1 MRSSAC
7 VLADDEDPEI
17 SWTVALAGGEGV
29 RLQDYVTRRFGARIP
44 KQYCRM
50 IGRHTM
56 LEHTLE
62 RMNRLVPAS
71 RTLTVIGADHG
82 EWALPQLAGR
92 SDHVFCQPAARDTGV
107 ALYVALSMIMR
118 WHPNAI
124 VTITPTDHYVAPMST
139 YLRTVHAARDIAA
152 RHRDLV
158 VVLGVAPT
166 EPDPDLGYLLLGPA
180 LPHEPAVRAVTAFVE
195 KPRLDSA
202 IELWRAGALWSTM
215 VVSSTVSALWELGRA
230 AAPKLLEVLDSLI
243 PLIGTADEDDAI
255 DYIYRAHL
263 PISFSRDICERS
275 TERIFAMPV
284 NGVEWSDLGRP
295 ERIERVIAQHDT
307 RSAARARGTRP

>member
-7 VLADDEDPEI
+7 VLADDEDPGL
-17 SWTVALAGGEGV
+17 SWTLALAGGEGV
-29 RLQDYVTRRFGARIP
+29 RLQDYVSRRFGARIP

-50 IGRHTM
+50 IGDQTM
-56 LEHTLE
+56 LEHTLD
-62 RMNRLVPAS
+62 RMNRVVPAS
-71 RTLTVIGADHG
+71 RTLTVIGADHAA
-82 EWALPQLAGR
+82 WAFPQLAGR

-124 VTITPTDHYVAPMST
+124 VTITPTDHYVAPLST
-139 YLRTVHAARDIAA
+139 YVQTVHAARDIAA

-180 LPHEPAVRAVTAFVE
+180 LAEEPGVRAVTAFVE

-202 IELWRAGALWSTM
+202 TELWRAGALWSTM
-215 VVSSTVSALWELGRA
+215 VVSSSATALWELGRA
-230 AAPKLLEVLDSLI
+230 AAPKLLEILDCLI
-243 PLIGTADEDDAI
+243 PLIGTEDEDDAI
-255 DYIYRAHL
+255 DYIYRAYL

-275 TERIFAMPV
+275 TERIYAMPV
-284 NGVEWSDLGRP
+284 CGVEWSDLGRP
-295 ERIERVIAQHDT
+295 ERIERVIAHHDT
-307 RSAARARGTRP
+307 RVRSRSRP